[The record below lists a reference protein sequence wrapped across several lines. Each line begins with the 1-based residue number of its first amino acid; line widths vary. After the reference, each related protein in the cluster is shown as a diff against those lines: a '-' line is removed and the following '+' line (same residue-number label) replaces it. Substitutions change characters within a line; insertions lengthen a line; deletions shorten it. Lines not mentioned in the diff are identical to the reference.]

1 MRIVHISHDE
11 VTPLFCMD
19 TTGQQKLT
27 ETWRQ
32 ESPNKGRVRMV
43 TEEPGRR
50 EGRRCCSPICRWGGS
65 PVLSHREQKA
75 GKQGEKGRSRET
87 TESCSSEKPPNIWE
101 DRQAHEQ
108 NYLVEARLH
117 SSFLRGNKLN
127 PAWFKCPILSAR
139 HSRKDNIQKTVISLL
154 WYRLFFFLAGS
165 VRILNFTDLVHQTV
179 TLHTAELH
187 TALYQ
192 LPSSLGQSLATCL
205 LQLHWLPQRFH
216 QLLIMNFSVLN
227 VFQRK
232 QKPKLHVY
240 YSSSVF

>member
-1 MRIVHISHDE
+1 MRIVRVSHDE

-87 TESCSSEKPPNIWE
+87 TESCSSEKLPNIWE

-108 NYLVEARLH
+108 NYLVEAWLH

-154 WYRLFFFLAGS
+154 WYRLGFFSSWKCQNTEFYWLGTSNCHLAYS
-165 VRILNFTDLVHQTV
+165 RVTHCLVSAALLLGAVSGHLSTAI
-179 TLHTAELH
+179 TLTSTEVSPAVNHELFW
-187 TALYQ
+187 
-192 LPSSLGQSLATCL
+192 P
-205 LQLHWLPQRFH
+205 
-216 QLLIMNFSVLN
+216 
-227 VFQRK
+227 
-232 QKPKLHVY
+232 
-240 YSSSVF
+240 